1 MVAVLGG
8 LGAALCFSG
17 ATLCNSRASR
27 LLDSGSLLAWVM
39 LVGMLIV
46 GPLVLLEGVPD
57 GLSGSSIGWLAICGA
72 GNVGGLLCS
81 YAALRAGMVGLVAPI
96 ISTEGAIA
104 ALLAIVAGE
113 PLTAAAG
120 AALAVIALGVALA
133 GAAPGEPGKP
143 ARRRGEPQVVLLAS
157 AAAVAF
163 GASLYATGR
172 VGNDVPVVW
181 ALLPP
186 RLIGT
191 VAIAAPLI
199 LGGRL
204 RLTRRALPF
213 VVASGCFEGGRRRRL
228 RPRLAPRHRGH
239 RRGGVAVRGDLGGRG
254 LRALPRAAGPRP
266 DGRRRHGP
274 DRRRRAQRPAG
285 LSLAVIP
292 RSCSAARAALAPQAP
307 WTAPPGWAE
316 AEAR

>member
-8 LGAALCFSG
+8 VGAAVCFAG

-39 LVGMLIV
+39 LVGMAIV
-46 GPLVLLEGVPD
+46 GPLVLIEGVPD
-57 GLSGSSIGWLAICGA
+57 DLSAGSIGWLAIAGA

-104 ALLAIVAGE
+104 ALLAIIAGE

-120 AALAVIALGVALA
+120 AALALIALGVALA
-133 GAAPGEPGKP
+133 GASPSDAGKP
-143 ARRRGEPQVVLLAS
+143 ARRAGEPQVVLLAS

-172 VGNDVPVVW
+172 VGSDVPVVW

-186 RLIGT
+186 RLIGV
-191 VAIAAPLI
+191 VAIATPLI
-199 LGGRL
+199 FAGRL

-213 VVASGCFEGGRRRRL
+213 AVASGCFEVVGVVSFVLGAREGIAVTSVVASQFAAIAAVVAYVL
-228 RPRLAPRHRGH
+228 FHERLARIQMA
-239 RRGGVAVRGDLGGRG
+239 GVVTVLIGVGALSG
-254 LRALPRAAGPRP
+254 L
-266 DGRRRHGP
+266 
-274 DRRRRAQRPAG
+274 
-285 LSLAVIP
+285 
-292 RSCSAARAALAPQAP
+292 QA
-307 WTAPPGWAE
+307 
-316 AEAR
+316 

>member
-8 LGAALCFSG
+8 IGAALCFAG

-39 LVGMLIV
+39 LVGMVIV
-46 GPLVLLEGVPD
+46 GPLVLVEGVPD
-57 GLSGSSIGWLAICGA
+57 DLSGGSIGWLAICGA

-104 ALLAIVAGE
+104 ALLAIIAGE

-133 GAAPGEPGKP
+133 GASPSDPEKP
-143 ARRRGEPQVVLLAS
+143 ARRAGEPQVVLLAS
-157 AAAVAF
+157 AAAIAF

-172 VGNDVPVVW
+172 VGSDVPVVW

-186 RLIGT
+186 RLIGV

-199 LGGRL
+199 LAGRL

-213 VVASGCFEGGRRRRL
+213 VVASGCCEVVGVVSFVLGAREGIAVTSVVASQFAAIAAVVAYVL
-228 RPRLAPRHRGH
+228 FHERLARIQMA
-239 RRGGVAVRGDLGGRG
+239 GVVTVLIGVGALSG
-254 LRALPRAAGPRP
+254 L
-266 DGRRRHGP
+266 
-274 DRRRRAQRPAG
+274 
-285 LSLAVIP
+285 
-292 RSCSAARAALAPQAP
+292 QA
-307 WTAPPGWAE
+307 
-316 AEAR
+316 

>member
-213 VVASGCFEGGRRRRL
+213 VVASGCFEVVGVVAFVLGSRHGIAVTAVVASQFAAISAVVAYVL
-228 RPRLAPRHRGH
+228 FHERLARVQIV
-239 RRGGVAVRGDLGGRG
+239 GVVTVLIGVGALSG
-254 LRALPRAAGPRP
+254 L
-266 DGRRRHGP
+266 
-274 DRRRRAQRPAG
+274 
-285 LSLAVIP
+285 
-292 RSCSAARAALAPQAP
+292 QA
-307 WTAPPGWAE
+307 
-316 AEAR
+316 